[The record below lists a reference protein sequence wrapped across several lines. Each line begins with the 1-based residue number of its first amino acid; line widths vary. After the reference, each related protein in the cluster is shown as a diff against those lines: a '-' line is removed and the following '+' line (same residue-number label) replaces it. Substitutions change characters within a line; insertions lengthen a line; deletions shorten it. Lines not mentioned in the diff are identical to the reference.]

1 MVHKRCT
8 GCKEEVGRF
17 GIRHKYAGGVFCEQ
31 CMRTMGLRHGRIRG
45 FWGRLWDRIVDYTHS
60 IFRPE
65 APERLER
72 KRREA
77 KIQAHYQAMKVRAL
91 SIPPNPQGGSPQKQ

>member
-1 MVHKRCT
+1 MAHKRCT

-31 CMRTMGLRHGRIRG
+31 CMRAMGIRRGRVRG
-45 FWGRLWDRIVDYTHS
+45 FWGRIWDWATDLASS
-60 IFRPE
+60 IFHPE

-91 SIPPNPQGGSPQKQ
+91 SIPPNPASGAPQKR

>member
-1 MVHKRCT
+1 MAHKRCT

-31 CMRTMGLRHGRIRG
+31 CMRSMGIRRGRTRG
-45 FWGRLWDRIVDYTHS
+45 FFGTLWDKIVDFTSS

-65 APERLER
+65 APARLER

-77 KIQAHYQAMKVRAL
+77 KIQAHYQAMKFRAL
-91 SIPPNPQGGSPQKQ
+91 SIPPDAASGAPQKR

>member
-1 MVHKRCT
+1 MAHKRCT

-31 CMRTMGLRHGRIRG
+31 CMRAMGIGRGRVRG
-45 FWGRLWDRIVDYTHS
+45 FFGRLWGRIVDFTSS

-65 APERLER
+65 SLKRLER

-91 SIPPNPQGGSPQKQ
+91 SIPPNPASGAPQKR